1 MYENLNI
8 EMAKNRCNILQLSEK
23 TGIKYQTLVGKVRGD
38 SQFKFDECLAIKR
51 ALHSEMPLEVLFAHK

>member
-23 TGIKYQTLVGKVRGD
+23 QELNTR
-38 SQFKFDECLAIKR
+38 
-51 ALHSEMPLEVLFAHK
+51 H